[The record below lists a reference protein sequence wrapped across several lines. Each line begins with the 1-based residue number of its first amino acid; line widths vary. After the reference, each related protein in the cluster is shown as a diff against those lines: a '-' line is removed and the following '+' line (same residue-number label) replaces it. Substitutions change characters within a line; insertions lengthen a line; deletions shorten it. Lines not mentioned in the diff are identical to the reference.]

1 MLEFIKK
8 AYHRYMNTILL
19 INQSLFM
26 VLGGV
31 LGDLLSGNKNQMFY
45 MILGLIIGTLIGLLL
60 NIIFGGFIATIINI
74 DKNLEIIK
82 GSKSENNN
90 TLSEE

>member
-1 MLEFIKK
+1 
-8 AYHRYMNTILL
+8 
-19 INQSLFM
+19 M

-31 LGDLLSGNKNQMFY
+31 LGDLLSGNKSQMFY
-45 MILGLIIGTLIGLLL
+45 VILGLIIVTLIGLLF

-74 DKNLEIIK
+74 DKNIELIR
-82 GSKSENNN
+82 GSNSGNIN